1 MSNRE
6 LIYVAFAFC
15 IAAFAV
21 LVYFEVIILKSG

>member
-6 LIYVAFAFC
+6 LIYVIFALG
-15 IAAFAV
+15 IALFAV